1 MENITVFDLVIFLA
15 LLAMFVVGYAQ
26 GVVRR
31 LLGIGAILFS
41 LFLAAQLRQPV
52 GQYLANQWGTIAQS
66 YSYMVAFG
74 AVFVASAVAISLGI
88 QLTYRPAPLFEKY
101 PVLDEILGGILGVV
115 EGFIILIAILLILDP
130 HYSLATTQQS
140 AALGEFTLL
149 RTIHELL
156 DDSLTAQILR
166 NNVIPVLLGVIGF
179 LFPQDVRDA
188 FARAGGALLARR

>member
-1 MENITVFDLVIFLA
+1 MERLTVFDLVILLA

-26 GVVRR
+26 GLVRR

-52 GQYLANQWGTIAQS
+52 GEYLANQWGTIAQT

-74 AVFVASAVAISLGI
+74 AVFVAAAVTISLGI
-88 QLTYRPAPLFEKY
+88 QLTYRPAPLFDKY

-115 EGFIILIAILLILDP
+115 EGVIILIAILLILDP

-140 AALGEFTLL
+140 VGAGEFTFL
-149 RTIHELL
+149 RDIHQLL
-156 DDSLTAQILR
+156 DESLTAEILR
-166 NNVIPVLLGVIGF
+166 NNVIPVILGLVGF

>member
-1 MENITVFDLVIFLA
+1 MERITPFDLLILLA

-52 GQYLANQWGTIAQS
+52 GEYLANQWGTIAAS

-74 AVFVASAVAISLGI
+74 AVFVAAAVAISLGI
-88 QLTYRPAPLFEKY
+88 QLTYRPAPLFDKY
-101 PVLDEILGGILGVV
+101 PVLDEILGGLLGIV
-115 EGFIILIAILLILDP
+115 EGIIILVAIFLILDP
-130 HYSLATTQQS
+130 HYTLPEVAETIGI
-140 AALGEFTLL
+140 GEFTFL
-149 RTIHELL
+149 RSVHELL
-156 DDSLTAQILR
+156 DETLTAEIIR
-166 NNVIPVLLGVIGF
+166 NSVIPALFAVLGF

-188 FARAGGALLARR
+188 FPRAAAALLARR

>member
-1 MENITVFDLVIFLA
+1 VERITVFDLVILLA

-26 GVVRR
+26 GVIRR

-52 GQYLANQWGTIAQS
+52 GQYLTNQWGTIAQS

-74 AVFVASAVAISLGI
+74 AVFVAAAVTISLGI
-88 QLTYRPAPLFEKY
+88 QLTYRPAPLFDKY
-101 PVLDEILGGILGVV
+101 PVLDEILGGLLGVL
-115 EGFIILIAILLILDP
+115 EGIIILIAVLLILDP
-130 HYSLATTQQS
+130 HYTLPEVKQTVGA
-140 AALGEFTLL
+140 GEFTFL
-149 RTIHELL
+149 RTVHELL
-156 DDSLTAQILR
+156 DTSVTAEILR
-166 NNVIPVLLGVIGF
+166 NSVIPVILGVLGF

>member
-1 MENITVFDLVIFLA
+1 MERITVFDLVIFLA
-15 LLAMFVVGYAQ
+15 LLAMFVLGYAQ

-52 GQYLANQWGTIAQS
+52 GEYLAHQWGAIAQS

-74 AVFVASAVAISLGI
+74 AVFVAAAVTISLGI
-88 QLTYRPAPLFEKY
+88 QLSYRPAPLFNKY
-101 PVLDEILGGILGVV
+101 PVLDEILGGLLGVL

-130 HYSLATTQQS
+130 HYTLPEVRETAVV
-140 AALGEFTLL
+140 GEFTFL
-149 RTIHELL
+149 RTIHGLL
-156 DDSLTAQILR
+156 DDTVTADILR
-166 NNVIPVLLGVIGF
+166 HTVIPAIFAVLGF

-188 FARAGGALLARR
+188 FGRAAGALLARR